1 MASLTHVCMWQNNGW
16 KISLLMKQHVFI
28 QVEESLLTAD
38 YLCVSYVGNM
48 FC

>member
-1 MASLTHVCMWQNNGW
+1 MASLTHVGKTTDG
-16 KISLLMKQHVFI
+16 KISLLMKLPVFI